1 MSGGLRLTAIAV
13 AVMLFMSEALRAQ
26 PAVEGVEQ
34 GRAAAPLRVRVRDAD
49 GKGVA
54 AKISLLGNAAAG
66 GDVTRETSTDTGGDA
81 YVDVPPGTYGIAVDA
96 EGYGTSIRD
105 GIQVE
110 AGKPALAEVV
120 VSAEA
125 PAGGASAAGGAPNQL
140 SGVTVHG
147 RVATGSQT
155 LYLDER
161 RSSGVV
167 TEAIGAEQIAR
178 TGDSD
183 VATTLK
189 RVTGL
194 TLVDGK
200 YVYVRG
206 LGERYSSVLLNGA
219 PIPSP
224 DYTRRVVPLDLFPN
238 ELLDGVVVQKSYSPD
253 MPGEFGGGTV
263 QLRTREVPQGFFF
276 RAQGTLGY
284 VDGTTGENGLRYRGG
299 SEDWTGYDDGAR
311 EMPGSLAGAI
321 SGGRYLRPRSGSDPN
336 GATPEQ
342 LATYGRDLAAGGYGI
357 HSKKIGPDSG
367 FSLGLGDGFQLA
379 EDVRLG
385 VIGAVRYNQNWD
397 HLDESRT
404 VYAASNAGLNPV
416 SRQDVDDTQRS
427 IDASYFLGVGLDLG
441 MNHRI
446 GLTSLLLRQTDDR
459 AKISDGSADSV
470 DSRFYEQKWVENQLH
485 AEQLNGHHAF
495 PAARDLEID
504 WRYTWAKAERDEP
517 NTRRYRYDYAGA
529 DVLEFSRRSDS
540 NSTTFGAL
548 GDTQRDFGLKAMLP
562 MDFGDGT
569 TLKLAAGGERT
580 TRDRDA
586 AIRTFTFQLA
596 PNSPLLVNDPD
607 LYLRPIGDILSPG
620 NIRPD
625 GFVLRE
631 TTRAT
636 DNYRAEQTLNA
647 GFVDADFNWQ
657 GKYRLALGVRRESN
671 SQSVTTYSIVNE
683 HAPPVVAK
691 DDSTNW
697 LPAAAF
703 TWLYGENA
711 QLRFG
716 FSRTLSRPDFRE
728 LSRAPFTDPELD
740 IDTLGN
746 PDLKTTRIRNLDLR
760 WEYYFSDT
768 DSLSVGAFDKKFSD
782 PIERLRLPG
791 SSPLLSFANAR
802 SAHNYGVELELRK
815 GLDFVGGRWLG
826 GVDLADFYVGFNYAR
841 IKSNVALDRASASYQ
856 TNLSRPMQGQSPYI
870 VNTQLG
876 YLSEDRG
883 IEATLLFNR
892 SGRRI
897 SQVGVQGQPDIY
909 EEAFDALDFQFR
921 QRFAQDWRWTLR
933 LRNLLDPKVDYTQGG
948 LSTREYRRGRELL
961 LSLEWR
967 PELRRK

>member
-1 MSGGLRLTAIAV
+1 MTGGLRPSAIAV
-13 AVMLFMSEALRAQ
+13 AVMLFVAQAPHAQ
-26 PAVEGVEQ
+26 PLGAGTDQ
-34 GRAAAPLRVRVRDAD
+34 TLAAAPLQVRVRDAD

-54 AKISLLGNAAAG
+54 AKISLLGKAADG
-66 GDVTRETSTDTGGDA
+66 GEVTREIGTNAAGDA
-81 YVDVPPGTYGIAVDA
+81 DIDVPPGSYDIAIDA
-96 EGYGTSIRD
+96 AGYGTSIRD
-105 GIQVE
+105 GIQV
-110 AGKPALAEVV
+110 APGKSALAEVV

-125 PAGGASAAGGAPNQL
+125 SAATSAGAGAANQL
-140 SGVTVHG
+140 AGVTVHG
-147 RVATGSQT
+147 RAATGAQT

-161 RSSGVV
+161 RSAAGV

-238 ELLDGVVVQKSYSPD
+238 ELLDGIVVQKSYSPD

-284 VDGTTGENGLRYRGG
+284 VDGTTGKKGLRYRGG
-299 SEDWTGYDDGAR
+299 GEDWTGYDDGAR
-311 EMPGSLAGAI
+311 AMPGSLADAI
-321 SGGRYLRPRSGSDPN
+321 SGGRYLRPQSGADPA

-342 LATYGRDLAAGGYGI
+342 LATYGRDLASRGYGI
-357 HSKKIGPDSG
+357 HSKEIGPDTG
-367 FSLGLGDGFQLA
+367 FSLSLGNGFQLA
-379 EDVRLG
+379 DEVRLG
-385 VIGAVRYNQNWD
+385 LIGAVRYNQSWD
-397 HLDESRT
+397 QYDERRN
-404 VYAASNAGLNPV
+404 VYAASNAGLSPV
-416 SRQDVDDTQRS
+416 ADQAIEDTQRS
-427 IDASYFLGVGLDLG
+427 IDASYFLGLGLDLG

-459 AKISDGSADSV
+459 AKISDGTVDSV

-495 PAARDLEID
+495 PAAHDLEID

-517 NTRRYRYDYAGA
+517 NTRRWRYDYAGT
-529 DVLEFSRRSDS
+529 DGLEFSRRSDS
-540 NSTTFGAL
+540 NSQTFGAL
-548 GDTQRDFGLKAMLP
+548 SDQQNDFGLKAALP
-562 MDFGDGT
+562 FDFGDGT
-569 TLKLAAGGERT
+569 VLTLAAGGERT
-580 TRDRDA
+580 TRDREA

-596 PNSPLLVNDPD
+596 PNSPLLVNDPG
-607 LYLRPIGDILSPG
+607 LYLRPIGEILAPG

-671 SQSVTTYSIVNE
+671 AQEVTTYSIVNE
-683 HAPPVVAK
+683 QAPPVIAK
-691 DDSTNW
+691 DDSVNW
-697 LPAAAF
+697 LPSAAF
-703 TWLYGENA
+703 TWIYSENA
-711 QLRFG
+711 QLRFS

-768 DSLSVGAFDKKFSD
+768 DSLSVGAFDKKFSY

-791 SSPLLSFANAR
+791 SSPLLSFANAT
-802 SAHNYGVELELRK
+802 SAHNYGVELELHK
-815 GLDFVGGRWLG
+815 GLGFVGERWWK

-841 IKSNVALDRASASYQ
+841 IKSNVALDPASASYQ

-870 VNTQLG
+870 VNTQFG
-876 YLSEDRG
+876 YLNEDRG

-897 SQVGVQGQPDIY
+897 SQVGVQGQPDVY

-921 QRFAQDWRWTLR
+921 RSFANDWRWTLR

-948 LSTREYRRGRELL
+948 FSTREYRRGREVLF
-961 LSLEWR
+961 SLEWR
-967 PELRRK
+967 PDRR

>member
-1 MSGGLRLTAIAV
+1 MTGGRLRLSAIAV
-13 AVMLFMSEALRAQ
+13 AVMLCMTRAPQAQ
-26 PAVEGVEQ
+26 PLAEEAAQ
-34 GRAAAPLRVRVRDAD
+34 ASAAAPLQVRVRSAD

-54 AKISLLGNAAAG
+54 ARISLLGTAADG
-66 GDVTRETSTDTGGDA
+66 GEVTREAATNAAGEA
-81 YVDVPPGTYGIAVDA
+81 AIDVPPGTYGIAVDA

-105 GIQVE
+105 GVRVE
-110 AGKPALAEVV
+110 AGKSALADVV

-125 PAGGASAAGGAPNQL
+125 SASGTPAAGAANQL

-147 RVATGSQT
+147 RVATGAQT

-161 RSSGVV
+161 RSAAGV
-167 TEAIGAEQIAR
+167 TEAMGAEQIAR

-238 ELLDGVVVQKSYSPD
+238 ELLDGIVVQKSYSPD

-263 QLRTREVPQGFFF
+263 QLRTRELPAGFFF

-284 VDGTTGENGLRYRGG
+284 VDGTTGKKGLRYRGG
-299 SEDWTGYDDGAR
+299 GEDWTGYDDGAR

-321 SGGRYLRPRSGSDPN
+321 SGGRFLRPQSGADPS

-342 LATYGRDLAAGGYGI
+342 LATYGRDLASRGYGI
-357 HSKKIGPDSG
+357 YPKEIGPDTG
-367 FSLGLGDGFQLA
+367 FSLGLGDSFQLA
-379 EDVRLG
+379 DEVRFG
-385 VIGAVRYNQNWD
+385 AIGAVRYNQSWD
-397 HLDESRT
+397 RFDERRN
-404 VYAASNAGLNPV
+404 VYAASNAGLNSV
-416 SRQDVDDTQRS
+416 ADQKVEDTQRG
-427 IDASYFLGVGLDLG
+427 IDASYFLGLGLDLG

-446 GLTSLLLRQTDDR
+446 GLTSMLLRQTDDR
-459 AKISDGSADSV
+459 AKISDGTVDSV
-470 DSRFYEQKWVENQLH
+470 DSRFYEEKWVENQLH

-495 PAARDLEID
+495 PAAHDLEID

-529 DVLEFSRRSDS
+529 DGLEFSRRSDS
-540 NSTTFGAL
+540 NSQTFGAL
-548 GDTQRDFGLKAMLP
+548 ADKQNDFGLKAMLP
-562 MDFGDGT
+562 FDFGDGT
-569 TLKLAAGGERT
+569 TLKLMAGGERT
-580 TRDRDA
+580 TRDRA
-586 AIRTFTFQLA
+586 ASIRTFTFQLA
-596 PNSPLLVNDPD
+596 PNSPLLVNDPG
-607 LYLRPIGDILSPG
+607 LYLRPIGEILAPG

-636 DNYRAEQTLNA
+636 DNYRAAQTLNA
-647 GFVDADFNWQ
+647 GFVDVDFNWQ
-657 GKYRLALGVRRESN
+657 GKYRLAIGARRESN
-671 SQSVTTYSIVNE
+671 AQNVTTYSIVSE

-691 DDSTNW
+691 DDSTDW
-697 LPAAAF
+697 LPSAAF
-703 TWLYGENA
+703 TWLYSENA

-746 PDLKTTRIRNLDLR
+746 PDLKTTKIRNLDLR

-791 SSPLLSFANAR
+791 SSPLLSFANAKT
-802 SAHNYGVELELRK
+802 AHNYGVELELQK
-815 GLDFVGGRWLG
+815 GLGFIGERWWK

-841 IKSNVALDRASASYQ
+841 IKSNVTLDRASASYQ
-856 TNLSRPMQGQSPYI
+856 THLSRPMQGQSPYI
-870 VNTQLG
+870 VNAQLG

-921 QRFAQDWRWTLR
+921 QRFWSDWRWTLR

-948 LSTREYRRGRELL
+948 LSTREYRRGREVL

-967 PELRRK
+967 PERRSR